1 MIPQPQLSNS
11 SADERAALRAAEAWA
26 SAVEALAEAERKKR
40 DVALEKDAMKIASI
54 ALYDAV
60 MALRAAQRPPDFT
73 GTRGNT
79 ARSRYR
85 IVDLLERL

>member
-1 MIPQPQLSNS
+1 MPQPPVSKS
-11 SADERAALRAAEAWA
+11 SADERGALRAAEAWA
-26 SAVEALAEAERKKR
+26 SAVEALAEAERQKR
-40 DVALEKDAMKIASI
+40 DVALEKEAMRIASI

-60 MALRAAQRPPDFT
+60 LALRAAQRTPDFT
-73 GTRGNT
+73 GVRGSA

>member
-1 MIPQPQLSNS
+1 MPQPPLSKS
-11 SADERAALRAAEAWA
+11 SADERGALRAAEAWA
-26 SAVEALAEAERKKR
+26 NAVEALAEAERQKR
-40 DVALEKDAMKIASI
+40 DVALEKEAMRIASI

-60 MALRAAQRPPDFT
+60 LALRAAQRTPDFT
-73 GTRGNT
+73 GVRGST